1 MVHVKSLPAL
11 WCQCYQTCFS
21 LPQTKAQ
28 NKLECFSLTNFFHP
42 ANQAWAKLKVSA
54 TPLLAIEQSR
64 EIFSLSVQFSYHSSL
79 NFSIQVENGWDY
91 WSRTT
96 KKLNNFFLFKY
107 PLSKKYQ
114 VSFTTEKYHLIY
126 HVIYEIGF
134 CWKSKNRLKRDHM
147 RNVVQAHL
155 RQILKIF
162 NLFIKQFLNENFKIY
177 LIS

>member
-11 WCQCYQTCFS
+11 WCQCYSTCCS
-21 LPQTKAQ
+21 LAQTKAQ
-28 NKLECFSLTNFFHP
+28 NKLECFSLTSFFHP
-42 ANQAWAKLKVSA
+42 ANQAWAKLKISA

-64 EIFSLSVQFSYHSSL
+64 EIFPPLFNSHITLVWISPQVQ
-79 NFSIQVENGWDY
+79 NGWDY

-96 KKLNNFFLFKY
+96 KKLNNFFLFEY
-107 PLSKKYQ
+107 PLSKEYQ

-134 CWKSKNRLKRDHM
+134 CLKSKNLLKRDHM

-155 RQILKIF
+155 RQILKI
-162 NLFIKQFLNENFKIY
+162 LISFIKQCLNENFKIY